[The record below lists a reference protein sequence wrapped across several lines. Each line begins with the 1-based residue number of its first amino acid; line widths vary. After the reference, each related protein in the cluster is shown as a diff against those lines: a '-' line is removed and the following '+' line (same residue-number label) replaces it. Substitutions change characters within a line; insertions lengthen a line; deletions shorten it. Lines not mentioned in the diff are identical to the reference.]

1 MKKLLFTI
9 ASFTIG
15 SIAMAQTPATA
26 KKVSDVAQF
35 KSETIELGKIKQ
47 SNPTSAIFEVT
58 NVSKEP
64 LIIET
69 ANPTCGCTI
78 SDYTK
83 SPIAPGKLGEVKATY
98 NAANLGAFT
107 KTLTVKFAGVDELKS
122 ITIKGEVLSADD
134 FAKLPVGAAAAAPGV
149 AKSGAVVAKPVPA
162 NETPISVKG
171 VKLDKSKKA
180 VVAPAKKDKS

>member
-9 ASFTIG
+9 ATFTMG
-15 SIAMAQTPATA
+15 TFAMAQAPA

-47 SNPTSAIFEVT
+47 SNPTTAIFEVV

-78 SDYTK
+78 GDYTK

-134 FAKLPVGAAAAAPGV
+134 FAKLPAAVAPAAAAAPAAAV
-149 AKSGAVVAKPVPA
+149 APVK
-162 NETPISVKG
+162 TTV
-171 VKLDKSKKA
+171 KSKKA
-180 VVAPAKKDKS
+180 VVAPAKKTKS

>member
-9 ASFTIG
+9 ATFTMG
-15 SIAMAQTPATA
+15 TIAMAQAPA
-26 KKVSDVAQF
+26 KKVSEVAQF

-47 SNPTSAIFEVT
+47 SNPTTAVFEVV

-78 SDYTK
+78 GDYTK

-134 FAKLPVGAAAAAPGV
+134 FAKLPAAVVPAVAAPAAAVAP
-149 AKSGAVVAKPVPA
+149 
-162 NETPISVKG
+162 VKTT
-171 VKLDKSKKA
+171 VKSKKA
-180 VVAPAKKDKS
+180 VVTPAKKTKS